1 MRTQNYTMSG
11 VHDEGVSHRPVH
23 FVGDVQ
29 MRHELRRDAPGLPH
43 ALADLQ
49 ERLRG
54 GDGGDVEFDVV
65 DAVVVVG
72 GANSNNTKELA
83 RLARERVTVL
93 HLTAAVFAQV
103 AREAPAV
110 LGGPRLVL
118 FGGEAS
124 GPAAGARAL
133 AEGRPRKLLHMYGPT
148 ETTTF
153 ATWHRV
159 EVVPGGETV
168 PIGRPLANTTLYVLD
183 RHLAP
188 VPPGSV
194 GELCIGGDGL
204 ARGYL
209 GRPELTAQR
218 FVPDPWGEGGRL
230 YRSGDLARHLPDGA
244 LDCLGRIDHQLK
256 IRGFRIEPGEIE
268 AVLGEHPEV
277 RAAAVGA
284 RPSPGG
290 GLRLV
295 AWVAGGEAEALH
307 RHLAERLPP
316 HLVPSAFVILP
327 ELPLTPNGK
336 VDRKALPDP
345 GGPGGAPAAPASP
358 RAAAPLV
365 ELLAGIWAE
374 VLEHEELPGP
384 QDNFFA
390 LGGHS
395 LLATRVV
402 SRLRAALGPERVS
415 FTGTAPVFDDEGR
428 VVRFVGIQDD
438 VTEQRLAEEALQV
451 LAEASEMLAVSLD
464 YRERL
469 SGLARLAVP
478 RLADW
483 CAVDI
488 LEEDGSVSR
497 LAVEHQDPEKVAL
510 AYELERR
517 YPSDPAAPF
526 GVPNVLRTGEPEI
539 VPEIPDAFLREN
551 ARDAEQLAM
560 IRELGLRSYMVL
572 PMVARGRTLGAMT
585 LVWAESGWRYGER
598 DLATA
603 GTLVRRAAVA
613 VDNARLFEEATR
625 EVAER
630 ERAEASL
637 RESED
642 RLRLATEATQLG
654 TFDFK
659 PQTGELLW
667 DARCKEIFGLPPTA
681 EVDYGTFLAGLHP
694 DDRARADGVVRR
706 TLDPA
711 GDGEYEIEYRVVGLE
726 DGVERWVEARGRAFF
741 EDGRAGRFI
750 GTVLDVTEKK
760 RAEEALKRSEERYRA
775 VIEQSTE
782 GIYLLD
788 ADSRRLLETNPAFQR
803 MFGYT
808 AEELRGMELY
818 DLVAHSRD
826 DVDTN
831 IGRTLEAGRR
841 LLGERRYRRKDGVLL
856 EVEVGVSTISY
867 NSHHAICAVVRDVTA
882 RKRAEEAL
890 KRSEERFRSLV
901 RYASDIIIILDG
913 DGEILYESP
922 VVERVLGFTP
932 EERMG
937 TNAFD
942 YLHPEDRGPVG
953 ERFARLVTEPG
964 GRVSAEYRT
973 RNKEG
978 DWRTFE
984 AVGVNLLDDPVIR
997 GIVVNSRDVTERRRT
1012 EQALA
1017 EIRESERGRIARE
1030 LHDGVLQ
1037 DLSYT
1042 AQAMEVT
1049 RVKYGGTGVEADLE
1063 EGAEAIRRAARDL
1076 REAIYDLRAYK
1087 HGTQD
1092 ARELF
1097 ESMIAL
1103 TRRRMPGIEIESRL
1117 DEDVLVTISA
1127 RSALELLRIA
1137 QEALTNVRRHSGAH
1151 VARVVLDA
1159 PGSSVRLEI
1168 SDDGRGFDPE
1178 LLPSG
1183 IGTVGMRER
1192 ALGLGG
1198 NLSVESEPGSGTTVR
1213 FEAPLENFRRQ

>member
-1 MRTQNYTMSG
+1 MLNAGPVTRYG
-11 VHDEGVSHRPVH
+11 V
-23 FVGDVQ
+23 
-29 MRHELRRDAPGLPH
+29 A
-43 ALADLQ
+43 
-49 ERLRG
+49 
-54 GDGGDVEFDVV
+54 
-65 DAVVVVG
+65 
-72 GANSNNTKELA
+72 
-83 RLARERVTVL
+83 
-93 HLTAAVFAQV
+93 
-103 AREAPAV
+103 
-110 LGGPRLVL
+110 
-118 FGGEAS
+118 
-124 GPAAGARAL
+124 
-133 AEGRPRKLLHMYGPT
+133 
-148 ETTTF
+148 
-153 ATWHRV
+153 
-159 EVVPGGETV
+159 
-168 PIGRPLANTTLYVLD
+168 
-183 RHLAP
+183 
-188 VPPGSV
+188 
-194 GELCIGGDGL
+194 
-204 ARGYL
+204 
-209 GRPELTAQR
+209 
-218 FVPDPWGEGGRL
+218 
-230 YRSGDLARHLPDGA
+230 
-244 LDCLGRIDHQLK
+244 
-256 IRGFRIEPGEIE
+256 
-268 AVLGEHPEV
+268 
-277 RAAAVGA
+277 AAAVGLA
-284 RPSPGG
+284 LLIKLLLDPLIEQDSPFLLFFSAVMVAALLG
-290 GLRLV
+290 GLGAGLAATALAALASTFFFIFPYYSLGIADSGQALRLALFVCEGVLVSSLV
-295 AWVAGGEAEALH
+295 AAMHAARRRAESSARRARENRADLEQSE
-307 RHLAERLPP
+307 ERFRL
-316 HLVPSAFVILP
+316 LVEGAKDYAIIM
-327 ELPLTPNGK
+327 LTPEGRVESWNDGAQRILGYAGDEILGEHFSVFFTPEDREAGAPERELERAEVEDVVSDENWALRRDGSRFWANGSTSALRDADGELIGL
-336 VDRKALPDP
+336 VRVFRDRTEARKAGEELRLRDRALASSANGIVISDPNLPDNP
-345 GGPGGAPAAPASP
+345 VVYANPAFTEMTGYGEEEVLGRNCRFLQGSDRDQPAVGELRRAIREGAS
-358 RAAAPLV
+358 
-365 ELLAGIWAE
+365 AE
-374 VLEHEELPGP
+374 VVLRNYKKDGTLFYNEL
-384 QDNFFA
+384 
-390 LGGHS
+390 
-395 LLATRVV
+395 TV
-402 SRLRAALGPERVS
+402 S
-415 FTGTAPVFDDEGR
+415 PVFDDEGR

-642 RLRLATEATQLG
+642 RLRLATEATELG

-760 RAEEALKRSEERYRA
+760 RAEEALRRSEERYRA

-1213 FEAPLENFRRQ
+1213 FEAPLENVRRQ